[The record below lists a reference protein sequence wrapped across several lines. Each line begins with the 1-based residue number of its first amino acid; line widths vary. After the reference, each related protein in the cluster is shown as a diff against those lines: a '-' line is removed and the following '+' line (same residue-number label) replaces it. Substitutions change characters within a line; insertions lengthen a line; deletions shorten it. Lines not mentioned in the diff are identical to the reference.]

1 MNDKY
6 EQMFSDLFEQQQIF
20 ASSLF
25 SSKIMLKMMTADT
38 MIIYCSI
45 NLQTRVRSL
54 EENDDYNCVS
64 SE

>member
-1 MNDKY
+1 MINMNKC
-6 EQMFSDLFEQQQIF
+6 SDLFEQQQIF
-20 ASSLF
+20 VSSLF

-54 EENDDYNCVS
+54 DGNDDYNCVS